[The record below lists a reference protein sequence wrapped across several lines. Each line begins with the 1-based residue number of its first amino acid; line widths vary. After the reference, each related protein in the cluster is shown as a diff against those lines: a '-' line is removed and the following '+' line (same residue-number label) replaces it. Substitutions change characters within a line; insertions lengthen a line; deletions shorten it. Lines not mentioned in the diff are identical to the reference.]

1 MFHRQTARLLA
12 GVACALGLGVQLI
25 AQSASIVLRSGERRP
40 AQNIGFFDGNQLI
53 VRTSFE
59 EEPRFP
65 IDQVAYIDFGG
76 ASDTAIR
83 LNGSPAGVVLRNG
96 QVLRGQ
102 VIRIGHAN
110 DDQQAP
116 YLISFRTSGGDD
128 RQLSGND
135 VARVYFGEPTATASS
150 GQSGRFRRRD
160 RGIATSGASDLR
172 VVTVSARQRW
182 TSTGIVVNRGE
193 RWSLQTS
200 GQIRL
205 NRGGVTASP
214 DGGNGNDPGSP
225 LPNTLV
231 GALIG
236 RIGNGQPFAIG
247 SQTSIGMPD
256 SGELFFGVN
265 DSQLN
270 DNDGAFRVELRRTI
284 Q

>member
-1 MFHRQTARLLA
+1 MFHRQTVRLLLS
-12 GVACALGLGVQLI
+12 VAWVVGLGLQVT

-40 AQNIGFFDGNQLI
+40 AQNIGFFDGHALI

-102 VIRIGHAN
+102 VTRIAHTN

-116 YLISFRTSGGDD
+116 YLISFRTSAGAD

-135 VARVYFGEPTATASS
+135 VARVYFGESTATASS
-150 GQSGRFRRRD
+150 ERSGRFRRGD

-182 TSTGIVVNRGE
+182 TATGIVVNRGE

-200 GQIRL
+200 SQIRL
-205 NRGGVTASP
+205 NRDGVTASP

-256 SGELFFGVN
+256 AGELFLGVN
-265 DSQLN
+265 DSQLD
-270 DNDGAFRVELRRTI
+270 DNDGAFRVEIRPAI